1 MRSVFHAR
9 VRRRAEIEIDFT
21 IRADEVAKMKKWIV
35 VAVALATLGLNGCA
49 YFSVL
54 HHNLE
59 RSFGT
64 PTASS
69 Q

>member
-1 MRSVFHAR
+1 
-9 VRRRAEIEIDFT
+9 
-21 IRADEVAKMKKWIV
+21 MKKWIV
-35 VAVALATLGLNGCA
+35 VAVVLATLGLNGCA

-64 PTASS
+64 PAASS

>member
-1 MRSVFHAR
+1 
-9 VRRRAEIEIDFT
+9 
-21 IRADEVAKMKKWIV
+21 MKKWIV
-35 VAVALATLGLNGCA
+35 LALMAATLGLNGCA

-64 PTASS
+64 PAVS

>member
-1 MRSVFHAR
+1 
-9 VRRRAEIEIDFT
+9 
-21 IRADEVAKMKKWIV
+21 MKRL
-35 VAVALATLGLNGCA
+35 VALFVLASLMSGCA

-64 PTASS
+64 QTTSKS
-69 Q
+69 K

>member
-1 MRSVFHAR
+1 MIGLVKR
-9 VRRRAEIEIDFT
+9 
-21 IRADEVAKMKKWIV
+21 M
-35 VAVALATLGLNGCA
+35 AVLFVLANLMTGCA

-64 PTASS
+64 QTTSKS
-69 Q
+69 N

>member
-1 MRSVFHAR
+1 MKIFVKGA
-9 VRRRAEIEIDFT
+9 AMLI
-21 IRADEVAKMKKWIV
+21 VAS
-35 VAVALATLGLNGCA
+35 LLGGCA

-64 PTASS
+64 QTTSKNS
-69 Q
+69 

>member
-1 MRSVFHAR
+1 
-9 VRRRAEIEIDFT
+9 
-21 IRADEVAKMKKWIV
+21 MKPLVKRI
-35 VAVALATLGLNGCA
+35 AVLFVLASLSSALGGCA

-64 PTASS
+64 QTTSKS
-69 Q
+69 K